1 MQGEVWKVRAVTD
14 RSIDAR
20 SRAGHRPLAVAAVLL
35 LALPWL
41 LGTLGVDHTLRG
53 LDAAG
58 GVAAAPVSAAP
69 AAATP
74 TASSPIAADDDP
86 VELLYFGA
94 DGCPYCAQMETYLDD
109 LEAEAGPALRVERF
123 EVSGDPAAR
132 QRWEAELR
140 ERGRTAEGVPTTV
153 LDEQVWVGFSD
164 QVADEVTAAVA
175 AAIDRR
181 EAAEPD
187 PDDPAEDPATVEDAT
202 VAVPGLGEVALGGR
216 SAVGVT
222 ALIAFVDGFNPC
234 SLWVLTVL
242 LAMVL
247 NAGATRR
254 RVAAVG
260 VTFLTVTG
268 LLYGAFI
275 VGLFTVLGF
284 VEQLGTIRAI
294 VAVVALVVGLINVKD
309 FLAYKQGIS
318 LTIPDRFKPRIYRGG
333 RAIRDQRR
341 SLPSVLA
348 VTVVMAA
355 GVALVEL
362 PCTAGFPVIW
372 TGTLRSLGV
381 DGGATFA
388 ALLALYLLI
397 YVGLELL
404 IFGAVVITLRMAR
417 FEERHGR
424 ALKLVG
430 GSLMLALGIAMLAAP
445 DLLDDLAGLLAV
457 TGGAV
462 VLAGLLAIVGRLRAR
477 NPEGEHT
484 MTRR

>member
-1 MQGEVWKVRAVTD
+1 MMRTAPDRPRSGRATVD
-14 RSIDAR
+14 RVDRR
-20 SRAGHRPLAVAAVLL
+20 SLAVAAIVL

-41 LGTLGVDHTLRG
+41 LGALG
-53 LDAAG
+53 LDDTLDDVG
-58 GVAAAPVSAAP
+58 PGVAGRDHRVDVATGPTPVAAH
-69 AAATP
+69 
-74 TASSPIAADDDP
+74 DP
-86 VELLYFGA
+86 VELRYFGA
-94 DGCPYCAQMETYLDD
+94 DGCPYCAQMEAFLQE
-109 LEAEAGPALRVERF
+109 LEIDAGPALRIERF
-123 EVSGDPAAR
+123 EVSRDPAAR
-132 QRWEAELR
+132 QRWEAEMH
-140 ERGRTAEGVPTTV
+140 ERGRAAEGVPTTV
-153 LDEQVWVGFSD
+153 LDERVWVGFND
-164 QVADEVTAAVA
+164 RIADEITVAVTAEL
-175 AAIDRR
+175 DRR
-181 EAAEPD
+181 TAPEPGARGPIEAPTSTD
-187 PDDPAEDPATVEDAT
+187 TATVE
-202 VAVPGLGEVALGGR
+202 VPGLGEVSLGDR
-216 SAVGVT
+216 SAIGVT

-254 RVAAVG
+254 RVATVG

-284 VEQLGTIRAI
+284 VEQLGTIRTI

-309 FLAYKQGIS
+309 YLAYKQGVS
-318 LTIPDRFKPRIYRGG
+318 LTIPDRVKPRIYRGG
-333 RAIRDQRR
+333 RAVRDHRR

-362 PCTAGFPVIW
+362 PCTAGFPVVW
-372 TGTLRSLGV
+372 TGTLRTLGV

-404 IFGAVVITLRMAR
+404 IFGAVLITLRMTR

-430 GSLMLALGIAMLAAP
+430 GSLMLALGIAMIAAP
-445 DLLDDLAGLLAV
+445 QLLDDLTGLLAV

-462 VLAGLLAIVGRLRAR
+462 VLAGLLAVIGRLRGRTPAQDR
-477 NPEGEHT
+477 IT
-484 MTRR
+484 TRR

>member
-1 MQGEVWKVRAVTD
+1 MARTTRD
-14 RSIDAR
+14 RSVEG
-20 SRAGHRPLAVAAVLL
+20 RASVGRRPLAVAALLL

-41 LGTLGVDHTLRG
+41 LGALGVDHTLASP
-53 LDAAG
+53 D
-58 GVAAAPVSAAP
+58 VAA
-69 AAATP
+69 P
-74 TASSPIAADDDP
+74 TAAEQDP

-94 DGCPYCAQMETYLDD
+94 DGCPYCAEMEVFLDE
-109 LEAEAGPALRVERF
+109 LEAEAGPALRIERF
-123 EVSGDPAAR
+123 EVSADPAAR
-132 QRWEAELR
+132 QRWEAEMR
-140 ERGRTAEGVPTTV
+140 DRGRSAEGVPTTV
-153 LDEQVWVGFSD
+153 LEDRVWVGFSD
-164 QVADEVTAAVA
+164 EVADDVTAEVT

-187 PDDPAEDPATVEDAT
+187 PDDPIEAPPGIDEATIE
-202 VAVPGLGEVALGGR
+202 VPILGEVFLGAR

-247 NAGATRR
+247 NAGVTRR

-284 VEQLGTIRAI
+284 IEQLGTIRGI

-309 FLAYKQGIS
+309 FFAYKQGIS

-333 RAIRDQRR
+333 RAVRDQRR

-372 TGTLRSLGV
+372 TGTLRSLGI

-404 IFGAVVITLRMAR
+404 IFGAVVVTLRMAN

-424 ALKLVG
+424 VLKLVG
-430 GSLMLALGIAMLAAP
+430 GSLMLALGVAMIAAP
-445 DLLDDLAGLLAV
+445 QLLDDLAGLFAV
-457 TGGAV
+457 TGGAI
-462 VLAGLLAIVGRLRAR
+462 VLAGLLAAVGRLRSGA
-477 NPEGEHT
+477 PERDRT
-484 MTRR
+484 TTRR